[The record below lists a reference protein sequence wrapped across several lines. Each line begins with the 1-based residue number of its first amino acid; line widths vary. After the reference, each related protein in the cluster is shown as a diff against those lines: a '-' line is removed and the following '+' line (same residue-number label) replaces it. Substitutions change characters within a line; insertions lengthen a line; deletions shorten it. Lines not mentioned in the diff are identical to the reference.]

1 VKNFKI
7 LFFLIIFL
15 NFFSYAYSQT
25 IAYAN
30 LDKIIKTSDVGV
42 KIINYFAKKNED
54 IIKDIK
60 KKEQNIRDKEQSLVS
75 QKNILQEDEY
85 SKKVVLIRKEIEE
98 FNISNKKRSIQL
110 NKEREKVTNS
120 FLIEINKVLRDY
132 AEKNKIDIIISS
144 NQMLIGKSSLDLTNE
159 ILKNVNS
166 KIKNFKIE

>member
-1 VKNFKI
+1 MKNFKI

-15 NFFSYAYSQT
+15 NFFSYTYSQT

-42 KIINYFAKKNED
+42 KITNYFAKKNEE

-60 KKEQNIRDKEQSLVS
+60 KKEKNIRDKEQSLVS
-75 QKNILQEDEY
+75 QKNILQEEEY

-98 FNISNKKRSIQL
+98 FNISNKQRSIEL
-110 NKEREKVTNS
+110 NKEREKITNS

-159 ILKNVNS
+159 ILKNVNI
-166 KIKNFKIE
+166 KIKNFKIK